1 MIDFETTFMRKFIAF
16 NKQINI
22 YLNHFPNSE
31 KYALS
36 QSIRVDVYRV
46 FDLIVEGQKRY
57 HKKTTL
63 TDLDISFDRLKAKLL
78 LAYHLGYFSF
88 KDGKTDDKNPMTIA
102 EKRYSTISLMASEL
116 GKFIGSWI
124 KKIKEENK
132 W

>member
-1 MIDFETTFMRKFIAF
+1 MLDFDTTFMRKFIAF

-22 YLNHFPNSE
+22 YLNHFPKSE

-36 QSIRVDVYRV
+36 QSIRVDLYKV
-46 FDLIVEGQKRY
+46 FDLIIEGQKRY

>member
-1 MIDFETTFMRKFIAF
+1 M
-16 NKQINI
+16 
-22 YLNHFPNSE
+22 
-31 KYALS
+31 
-36 QSIRVDVYRV
+36 
-46 FDLIVEGQKRY
+46 
-57 HKKTTL
+57 
-63 TDLDISFDRLKAKLL
+63 TDLDIAHDRLKAKIL

>member
-63 TDLDISFDRLKAKLL
+63 TDTSLLPIAYKAIVINIISCNS
-78 LAYHLGYFSF
+78 SF
-88 KDGKTDDKNPMTIA
+88 IQFIAFYITMIKN
-102 EKRYSTISLMASEL
+102 
-116 GKFIGSWI
+116 
-124 KKIKEENK
+124 
-132 W
+132 

>member
-1 MIDFETTFMRKFIAF
+1 MLDFDTTFMRKFKTF

-22 YLNHFPNSE
+22 YLNHFPKSE

-36 QSIRVDVYRV
+36 QSIRVDLYKV
-46 FDLIVEGQKRY
+46 FDLIIEGQKRY

>member
-1 MIDFETTFMRKFIAF
+1 MIDFDTTFMRKFIAF
-16 NKQINI
+16 NKQMNI

-36 QSIRVDVYRV
+36 QSIRVDMYRV

-78 LAYHLGYFSF
+78 LAYHLEYFAF
-88 KDGKTDDKNPMTIA
+88 KDGKTDDKNPTTMA
-102 EKRYSTISLMASEL
+102 EKRYSKISLMTSEL

-124 KKIKEENK
+124 KKVKEENK

>member
-36 QSIRVDVYRV
+36 QSIRVAVYRV

-78 LAYHLGYFSF
+78 LAYHLEYFSF
-88 KDGKTDDKNPMTIA
+88 KDGKTDDKNPTTMA
-102 EKRYSTISLMASEL
+102 EKRYATISLMANEL
-116 GKFIGSWI
+116 GKCIGSWI
-124 KKIKEENK
+124 KKVKEENK

>member
-1 MIDFETTFMRKFIAF
+1 MIDFDTTFMRKFIAF
-16 NKQINI
+16 NKQMNI

-36 QSIRVDVYRV
+36 QSIRVDMYRV